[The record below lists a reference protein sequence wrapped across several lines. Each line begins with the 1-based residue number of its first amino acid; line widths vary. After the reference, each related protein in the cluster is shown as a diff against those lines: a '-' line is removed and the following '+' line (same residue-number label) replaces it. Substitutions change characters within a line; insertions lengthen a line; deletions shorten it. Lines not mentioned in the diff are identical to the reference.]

1 VTLQSC
7 SECTRRGFAA
17 GPELYVAVF
26 VLALAGSALLVGLA
40 RNRKARTASLIAGV
54 MLIGT
59 MLWLGIGLFRGV
71 SAPSNGQQEACGT
84 TLGASQWYYS
94 ANDPDPAHALCREK
108 ARHRLNTLRN
118 QSVPVLLV
126 AGVAV
131 AIAVIHTTASRRRVA
146 DESLSGPRQL
156 DS

>member
-26 VLALAGSALLVGLA
+26 VLALAGSALLIYLA
-40 RNRKARTASLIAGV
+40 RTRKARTAALIASV

-59 MLWLGIGLFRGV
+59 MLWIGIGLFRGV

-94 ANDPDPAHALCREK
+94 ANDSDPAHALCREK
-108 ARHRLNTLRN
+108 ARDRLKTLRN
-118 QSVPVLLV
+118 QTVPVLLL
-126 AGVAV
+126 AGVAT
-131 AIAVIHTTASRRRVA
+131 AIAVIYTTASRRSVA
-146 DESLSGPRQL
+146 DESLSGSHP
-156 DS
+156 SNS